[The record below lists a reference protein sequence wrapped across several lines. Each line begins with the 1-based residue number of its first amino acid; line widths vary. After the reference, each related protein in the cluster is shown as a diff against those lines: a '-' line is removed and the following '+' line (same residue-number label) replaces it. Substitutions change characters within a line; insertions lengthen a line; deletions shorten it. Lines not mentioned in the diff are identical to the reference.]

1 MERVTQQP
9 HLFAFFQSQ
18 IRSDRERRWEAPNC
32 NFLLGILRNYRILY
46 ALTYLKCNQIALTLH
61 LSRYL
66 VRLWH
71 PCSKW
76 RTPFPLAQSRQVV
89 SIGAQQGE
97 LLPSTL

>member
-1 MERVTQQP
+1 M
-9 HLFAFFQSQ
+9 HL
-18 IRSDRERRWEAPNC
+18 
-32 NFLLGILRNYRILY
+32 
-46 ALTYLKCNQIALTLH
+46 LTLD

-66 VRLWH
+66 VRRWC

-76 RTPFPLAQSRQVV
+76 RTPFLLARRRQVV